1 MAMNVPYEAI
11 GKGFVQ
17 QYYAMF
23 DDPTQRPN
31 LINMYNAETSF
42 MTFEG
47 LQIQGAIK
55 IMEKLTVSKVS
66 FRRSEMNA
74 VAVPHIHIFVSKS
87 VMRESLS
94 FQKIN
99 RIITAIDSQPMF
111 DGGVLI
117 NVLGR
122 LQRVSSIPQ
131 IKKKTIQRLLMIVQ
145 TDEDQPHA
153 YIQTFILKPIGTS
166 FYVQHDIFRLAL
178 HDTADEDPP
187 HAFSQCFVLKPMGN
201 SYYCQHDIFRLNIHD
216 SA

>member
-1 MAMNVPYEAI
+1 MALNPSYEAI

-17 QYYAMF
+17 QYYALF
-23 DDPTQRPN
+23 DDPIQRPN
-31 LINMYNAETSF
+31 LINMYNTESSF

-55 IMEKLTVSKVS
+55 IMEKLT
-66 FRRSEMNA
+66 
-74 VAVPHIHIFVSKS
+74 
-87 VMRESLS
+87 SLS

-122 LQRVSSIPQ
+122 LQ
-131 IKKKTIQRLLMIVQ
+131 

-153 YIQTFILKPIGTS
+153 YIQTFVLKPIGTS
-166 FYVQHDIFRLAL
+166 FFVQHDIFRLAL
-178 HDTADEDPP
+178 HDT
-187 HAFSQCFVLKPMGN
+187 V
-201 SYYCQHDIFRLNIHD
+201 
-216 SA
+216 